1 MSNLIGAISLTNK
14 QGLYLG
20 SVSLDNLDISSNNLL
35 YSVDGQ
41 NIDGISISNGL
52 EVISNTLKTIGNSD
66 IQLTSNSVYV
76 NDGQKTIQS
85 AVNTITQ
92 ADVIYVSSGSYNETL
107 TLTDKYN
114 MAITAPQVGNTICEI
129 LSGVIV
135 DGTSELIRLSN
146 IQIKGANSRFETVG
160 RFMLSNVVFSGT
172 ALQTNT
178 VEIGKNS
185 TKYITFLNCEFDN
198 YCIVNISN
206 LLGSVVYFIN
216 CNFGGATISLN
227 QALQTQVI
235 FNNCS
240 GFVSYPSNATKIG
253 LNVLTTGSS
262 QIDTVNVNL
271 STINGSAYPPA
282 SGVSISNQSN
292 TRIPYETSTSNSL
305 NSNSNL
311 TFNDSTNTLSVP
323 NLTVTNIN
331 GSTPATSK
339 VSISNQS
346 NTRIP
351 YETSTSDSLNSNSN
365 LTFNDS
371 TNTLSVPKISVSTIN
386 GSTPATSNVSV
397 NSQANYRIVTG
408 TATTDL
414 LHCNQT
420 LTWDDVQLQLYN
432 SGSQL
437 YISKPNATS
446 VLISDTSTTGTNN
459 DILIGIGSKCGGSQ
473 GVTIG
478 NSSGKT
484 SNGNYNIV
492 IGSSSYNSAT
502 SASASQ
508 GNLCIG
514 GQCMRGAITTASQNT
529 TIGVYNNLDSLTT
542 GNYNSVLGSNS
553 ALKITTHNNNTICGA
568 NSMNV
573 AGQAYNNCSILGAN
587 VNVLSGDNQ
596 VQLGDSAT
604 TVYTYATAT
613 RSDRRDK
620 NCIKD
625 CGLGLEFINN
635 LTPRQ
640 YKFDYR
646 EDYKVITYDEN
657 KNVISEILPKD
668 ASKTRNREHCGLI
681 AQEVKIVMD
690 QMGVDFAGYQDS
702 KYNGGSDV
710 LHLNYLEFIAPMMK
724 AIQELSQQNK
734 QLEERIK
741 LLENK

>member
-292 TRIPYETSTSNSL
+292 TRIPYETSTSDSL

-331 GSTPATSK
+331 GSTPATS
-339 VSISNQS
+339 
-346 NTRIP
+346 
-351 YETSTSDSLNSNSN
+351 
-365 LTFNDS
+365 
-371 TNTLSVPKISVSTIN
+371 
-386 GSTPATSNVSV
+386 NVSV
-397 NSQANYRIVTG
+397 NSQANNRIVTG
-408 TATTDL
+408 TTTTDL

-446 VLISDTSTTGTNN
+446 ILLSDTSTTGTNN

>member
-371 TNTLSVPKISVSTIN
+371 TNTLSVPN
-386 GSTPATSNVSV
+386 
-397 NSQANYRIVTG
+397 
-408 TATTDL
+408 
-414 LHCNQT
+414 
-420 LTWDDVQLQLYN
+420 
-432 SGSQL
+432 
-437 YISKPNATS
+437 
-446 VLISDTSTTGTNN
+446 
-459 DILIGIGSKCGGSQ
+459 
-473 GVTIG
+473 
-478 NSSGKT
+478 
-484 SNGNYNIV
+484 
-492 IGSSSYNSAT
+492 
-502 SASASQ
+502 
-508 GNLCIG
+508 
-514 GQCMRGAITTASQNT
+514 
-529 TIGVYNNLDSLTT
+529 
-542 GNYNSVLGSNS
+542 
-553 ALKITTHNNNTICGA
+553 
-568 NSMNV
+568 
-573 AGQAYNNCSILGAN
+573 
-587 VNVLSGDNQ
+587 
-596 VQLGDSAT
+596 
-604 TVYTYATAT
+604 
-613 RSDRRDK
+613 
-620 NCIKD
+620 
-625 CGLGLEFINN
+625 
-635 LTPRQ
+635 
-640 YKFDYR
+640 
-646 EDYKVITYDEN
+646 
-657 KNVISEILPKD
+657 
-668 ASKTRNREHCGLI
+668 
-681 AQEVKIVMD
+681 
-690 QMGVDFAGYQDS
+690 
-702 KYNGGSDV
+702 
-710 LHLNYLEFIAPMMK
+710 
-724 AIQELSQQNK
+724 
-734 QLEERIK
+734 
-741 LLENK
+741 

>member
-282 SGVSISNQSN
+282 SG
-292 TRIPYETSTSNSL
+292 
-305 NSNSNL
+305 
-311 TFNDSTNTLSVP
+311 
-323 NLTVTNIN
+323 
-331 GSTPATSK
+331 

>member
-323 NLTVTNIN
+323 
-331 GSTPATSK
+331 
-339 VSISNQS
+339 
-346 NTRIP
+346 
-351 YETSTSDSLNSNSN
+351 
-365 LTFNDS
+365 
-371 TNTLSVPKISVSTIN
+371 KISVSTIN

-397 NSQANYRIVTG
+397 NSQANNRIVTG
-408 TATTDL
+408 TTTTDL

-446 VLISDTSTTGTNN
+446 ILLSDTSTTGTNN